1 MTRQA
6 LSSILFASLFA
17 LGCGGESETAS
28 FADGGSA
35 GSDAGASGGSSA
47 TGGAGSGGT
56 AGSPSGGA
64 AGTGAAGASGA
75 AGTGASAGA
84 GGNAGSSGAG
94 GIGGTGATGG
104 ASGGTGGASGGTG
117 GASGGTGGAS
127 GGTGGASGGT
137 GGTGGVVGAPE
148 CKTANDC
155 KVFNDCCSCEGVP
168 KAENPTV
175 CPALCKQN
183 KCESLGVSPTTVE
196 CVAGR
201 CVKGYDCDTSKVTCK
216 AAEPA
221 CPSGQVPEVK
231 GNCYTF
237 NCVPANECM
246 FVPSCAKCGGND
258 VCANYVTQLG
268 PRPHCVSIPT
278 ECNGNFTCACMGPS
292 VCLSPFD
299 SCSDLSGP
307 KGVACTCPAC

>member
-6 LSSILFASLFA
+6 LSSILFASFFA

-94 GIGGTGATGG
+94 GIGGTGA
-104 ASGGTGGASGGTG
+104 TG